1 LGAVIDLKQR
11 KINKYKS
18 VNVDHDM
25 AEALKE
31 LRQYVENQGQGRT
44 RLINGIY
51 QTRPLDEVRT
61 TKVGAWEFGYQVK
74 PTIDPG
80 VFERN
85 IYLKLA
91 GQKITGIPKRE
102 REPVI
107 GAVFEAMIDQGCE
120 WPEMKLIADDCILI
134 TQQFSIVFWDA
145 LSPGV
150 VTPGGKA

>member
-1 LGAVIDLKQR
+1 MTEV
-11 KINKYKS
+11 
-18 VNVDHDM
+18 
-25 AEALKE
+25 LKE

-61 TKVGAWEFGYQVK
+61 TKVGSWEFGYQVK
-74 PTIDPG
+74 PTIDSG
-80 VFERN
+80 IFERN

-91 GQKITGIPKRE
+91 GQKILDVPKRE
-102 REPVI
+102 REPVL
-107 GAVFEAMIDQGCE
+107 GAIFEVMIDKGCE
-120 WPEMKLIADDCILI
+120 WPDMKLIADDCILI
-134 TQQFSIVFWDA
+134 TQQFSIVFWDV